1 VDFRDYRGWH
11 FDNLWQPVAACGGG
25 VLPPKQAILQVWR
38 PAGLD
43 PGELDLG
50 GLDPG
55 GLDPEGLGAEALRLG
70 FIGVI
75 AG

>member
-1 VDFRDYRGWH
+1 
-11 FDNLWQPVAACGGG
+11 